1 LASTVRPVR
10 VVVAAIVCTMTSW
23 LVSGLP
29 RQFIEM
35 CENSLC
41 SIMFHLLVPGGAVEP
56 NHRGRLLAAV
66 AKALAD
72 RDVADCQRQGDH
84 HLLWHAA

>member
-41 SIMFHLLVPGGAVEP
+41 SIMFHLLVPG
-56 NHRGRLLAAV
+56 
-66 AKALAD
+66 D
-72 RDVADCQRQGDH
+72 RWQWVIASPVSSARPASSTFHDRA
-84 HLLWHAA
+84 